1 MQIKGY
7 IRLAKQPYIKP
18 QVWRYRVILFCV
30 QLLLECTCF
39 QFLTIR
45 QLPLKHIV
53 ITILKHSILGN
64 NSGNNNNYIYSKSLP
79 IEANW
84 TEVFIY
90 YRVLQT
96 SIPGGKMKV
105 DDNIYRYAKSLITTV
120 SSQMKQEMSLKKT
133 NGVELKKTKNY
144 FYINL
149 TQMTENL
156 EWLLSR
162 ISGQLFWPTLLESKW
177 CFQIPLRTF
186 ITCVM
191 TDRRRKNLQ
200 VLSCSQSTCSSQ

>member
-7 IRLAKQPYIKP
+7 IRLAKQPYIKS

-30 QLLLECTCF
+30 QLLLEYTCF

-45 QLPLKHIV
+45 QLPLKHNV
-53 ITILKHSILGN
+53 ITFLKHFILGN

-84 TEVFIY
+84 TKVFIY

-96 SIPGGKMKV
+96 SISGKKMNV
-105 DDNIYRYAKSLITTV
+105 DDNMYRYAKSLITTV

-133 NGVELKKTKNY
+133 NGVELKKK
-144 FYINL
+144 
-149 TQMTENL
+149 
-156 EWLLSR
+156 R
-162 ISGQLFWPTLLESKW
+162 K
-177 CFQIPLRTF
+177 
-186 ITCVM
+186 IT
-191 TDRRRKNLQ
+191 
-200 VLSCSQSTCSSQ
+200 ST

>member
-1 MQIKGY
+1 VLVFVRAILSWCPYTWHIY
-7 IRLAKQPYIKP
+7 IVCNILCLNISSIYI
-18 QVWRYRVILFCV
+18 ILFCV

-84 TEVFIY
+84 TKVFIY

-96 SIPGGKMKV
+96 SIPGEKMKV

-133 NGVELKKTKNY
+133 NGVELKKTQK
-144 FYINL
+144 
-149 TQMTENL
+149 
-156 EWLLSR
+156 
-162 ISGQLFWPTLLESKW
+162 
-177 CFQIPLRTF
+177 
-186 ITCVM
+186 IT
-191 TDRRRKNLQ
+191 
-200 VLSCSQSTCSSQ
+200 ST